1 MQEIMQSIVFVAA
14 AILHGI
20 TGMGFPMLGTT
31 ALAFIMPLSKVVALV
46 ALPSLLMSLL
56 VLCSNNKK
64 GFWQEIV
71 YYLKTYKLLAIGSV
85 VGSILGVKL
94 LLILPVSWL
103 LLLMAIITLY
113 YSVNGILNVCAKAKN
128 IQVVANNKNMVL
140 FGFLAGIIGGSTN
153 AMSPILLIFL
163 LSETENK
170 NRIVKS
176 SNLCYLLAKIVQI
189 YMLRDQYWLLNK
201 SEYGL
206 IFLLSVLSVIGLYV
220 GIRLRTKIS
229 PNFFKM
235 LIFIVL
241 LVLALKIGHS
251 GLIKLYSL
259 LNALTPY

>member
-1 MQEIMQSIVFVAA
+1 MQEIMQSIVFIAA

-251 GLIKLYSL
+251 GLIKL
-259 LNALTPY
+259 

>member
-46 ALPSLLMSLL
+46 AVPSLLMSLL

-251 GLIKLYSL
+251 GLIKL
-259 LNALTPY
+259 

>member
-1 MQEIMQSIVFVAA
+1 MQEIIQSIVFVAA

-251 GLIKLYSL
+251 GLIKL
-259 LNALTPY
+259 

>member
-140 FGFLAGIIGGSTN
+140 FGFLAGIIDGSTN

-251 GLIKLYSL
+251 GLIKL
-259 LNALTPY
+259 

>member
-1 MQEIMQSIVFVAA
+1 
-14 AILHGI
+14 
-20 TGMGFPMLGTT
+20 
-31 ALAFIMPLSKVVALV
+31 
-46 ALPSLLMSLL
+46 MSLL

-85 VGSILGVKL
+85 VGSIFGVKL

-251 GLIKLYSL
+251 GLIKL
-259 LNALTPY
+259 

>member
-1 MQEIMQSIVFVAA
+1 MQEIMQSIVFIAA

-64 GFWQEIV
+64 GFYQEIV

-103 LLLMAIITLY
+103 FLLMAIITLY
-113 YSVNGILNVCAKAKN
+113 YSVNGILNICAKAKN

-163 LSETENK
+163 LSETEDK
-170 NRIVKS
+170 NRIAKA

-189 YMLRDQYWLLNK
+189 YMLKDQYLLLNK

-206 IFLLSVLSVIGLYV
+206 IFLLSVLSIIGLYV
-220 GIRLRTKIS
+220 GIWLRTKIS

-241 LVLALKIGHS
+241 FVLALKIGYS
-251 GLIKLYSL
+251 GLIKL
-259 LNALTPY
+259 

>member
-20 TGMGFPMLGTT
+20 TGMGFPMLGIT

-251 GLIKLYSL
+251 GLIKL
-259 LNALTPY
+259 

>member
-31 ALAFIMPLSKVVALV
+31 ALAFNMPLSKVVALV

-85 VGSILGVKL
+85 VGSIFGVKL

-241 LVLALKIGHS
+241 SVLALKIGHS
-251 GLIKLYSL
+251 GLIKL
-259 LNALTPY
+259 

>member
-1 MQEIMQSIVFVAA
+1 MQEIIQSIVFIAA

-64 GFWQEIV
+64 GFWQEIF

-85 VGSILGVKL
+85 VGSIFGVKL

-251 GLIKLYSL
+251 GLIKL
-259 LNALTPY
+259 

>member
-241 LVLALKIGHS
+241 LVLALKS
-251 GLIKLYSL
+251 GIRV
-259 LNALTPY
+259 

>member
-1 MQEIMQSIVFVAA
+1 MQEIIQSIVFIAA

-64 GFWQEIV
+64 GFYQEIV

-85 VGSILGVKL
+85 VGSIFGVNL

-103 LLLMAIITLY
+103 FLLMAIITLY

-140 FGFLAGIIGGSTN
+140 FGFLAGVIGGSTN

-163 LSETENK
+163 LSETEDK
-170 NRIVKS
+170 NRIAKA

-189 YMLRDQYWLLNK
+189 YMLKDQYLLLNK

-206 IFLLSVLSVIGLYV
+206 IFLLSVLSIIGLYV
-220 GIRLRTKIS
+220 GIWLRTKIS

-241 LVLALKIGHS
+241 FVLALKIGYS
-251 GLIKLYSL
+251 GLIKL
-259 LNALTPY
+259 

>member
-56 VLCSNNKK
+56 FLCSNNKK

-251 GLIKLYSL
+251 GLIKL
-259 LNALTPY
+259 

>member
-229 PNFFKM
+229 PNFFKI

-251 GLIKLYSL
+251 GLIKL
-259 LNALTPY
+259 

>member
-1 MQEIMQSIVFVAA
+1 MVMQEIMQSIVFIAA

-64 GFWQEIV
+64 GFYQEIV

-103 LLLMAIITLY
+103 FLLMAIITLY

-163 LSETENK
+163 LSETEDK
-170 NRIVKS
+170 NRIAKA

-189 YMLRDQYWLLNK
+189 YMLKDQYLLLNK

-220 GIRLRTKIS
+220 GIWLRTKIS

-251 GLIKLYSL
+251 GLIKL
-259 LNALTPY
+259 

>member
-128 IQVVANNKNMVL
+128 IQVVDNNKNMVL

-251 GLIKLYSL
+251 GLIKL
-259 LNALTPY
+259 

>member
-113 YSVNGILNVCAKAKN
+113 YSVNGILNVCVKAKN

-251 GLIKLYSL
+251 GLIKL
-259 LNALTPY
+259 

>member
-251 GLIKLYSL
+251 GLIKL
-259 LNALTPY
+259 

>member
-64 GFWQEIV
+64 VFWQEIV

-251 GLIKLYSL
+251 GLIKL
-259 LNALTPY
+259 

>member
-31 ALAFIMPLSKVVALV
+31 ALAFNMLLSKVVALV

-85 VGSILGVKL
+85 VGSIFGVKL

-251 GLIKLYSL
+251 GLIKL
-259 LNALTPY
+259 

>member
-20 TGMGFPMLGTT
+20 TGMGFLMLGTT

-251 GLIKLYSL
+251 GLIKL
-259 LNALTPY
+259 

>member
-31 ALAFIMPLSKVVALV
+31 SLAFIMPLSKVVALV

-251 GLIKLYSL
+251 GLIKL
-259 LNALTPY
+259 

>member
-64 GFWQEIV
+64 DFWQEIV

-251 GLIKLYSL
+251 GLIKL
-259 LNALTPY
+259 

>member
-1 MQEIMQSIVFVAA
+1 MQEIIQSIVFIAA

-31 ALAFIMPLSKVVALV
+31 ALAFNMPLSKVVALV

-85 VGSILGVKL
+85 VGSIFGVKL

-251 GLIKLYSL
+251 GLIKL
-259 LNALTPY
+259 

>member
-31 ALAFIMPLSKVVALV
+31 ALAFNMPLSKVVALV

-85 VGSILGVKL
+85 VGSIFGVKL

-235 LIFIVL
+235 LIFTVL

-251 GLIKLYSL
+251 GLIKL
-259 LNALTPY
+259 

>member
-1 MQEIMQSIVFVAA
+1 MQEIIQSIVFIAA

-64 GFWQEIV
+64 GFYQEIV

-103 LLLMAIITLY
+103 FLLMAIITLY

-140 FGFLAGIIGGSTN
+140 FGFLAGVIGGSTN

-163 LSETENK
+163 LSETEDK
-170 NRIVKS
+170 NRIAKA

-189 YMLRDQYWLLNK
+189 YMLKDQYLLLNK

-206 IFLLSVLSVIGLYV
+206 IFLLSVLSIIGLYV
-220 GIRLRTKIS
+220 GIWLRDKIS

-251 GLIKLYSL
+251 GLIKL
-259 LNALTPY
+259 